1 MTSNTS
7 RSNNTPFPIPD
18 TSSPSRKAPSRT
30 TGSAEIFRIHALQK
44 CFCCVSCKRF
54 PPFVYLNQKINDP
67 PNSRYRG
74 RFLVQQLGGRVFVFE
89 TLQTHTRMGR
99 SVFPLQNEDK
109 GTVFL
114 GLLATRLTGLHAFR
128 LMYFKRALSLAYNR
142 VRGFV
147 HKQDLI
153 IGNLTTPVTFCVQ
166 NRRLRELDS
175 RRDRC
180 STHPF
185 TRRDALSVFSAVAD
199 LRLDGP
205 C

>member
-1 MTSNTS
+1 MSLVLFCVALFQQYHLS
-7 RSNNTPFPIPD
+7 RIGDVSKFDDSMINLHSENIN
-18 TSSPSRKAPSRT
+18 S
-30 TGSAEIFRIHALQK
+30 EIFHIHALQK
-44 CFCCVSCKRF
+44 CVCCVSCKRF
-54 PPFVYLNQKINDP
+54 PP
-67 PNSRYRG
+67 
-74 RFLVQQLGGRVFVFE
+74 LGGRVFVFE

-99 SVFPLQNEDK
+99 SVFPLENEYN
-109 GTVFL
+109 GTCLL
-114 GLLATRLTGLHAFR
+114 GVACNRLDWSPRIPIDVLQ
-128 LMYFKRALSLAYNR
+128 KRALSLASSNKLFSFSVNRDHTIR

-153 IGNLTTPVTFCVQ
+153 IGNLTTPVTVCT
-166 NRRLRELDS
+166 NRRLRDLDT

-185 TRRDALSVFSAVAD
+185 SGRDALSVFSAVAD